1 MKLPQFLTNLF
12 PFMNR
17 KLIKKST
24 SLIDV
29 IKCNARPQDKTGT
42 NELCN
47 ISCALLWI
55 NFGSQ
60 QQGPIIQTDTTQTTA
75 SK

>member
-1 MKLPQFLTNLF
+1 MKLPQFPTKLF

-47 ISCALLWI
+47 ISCALL
-55 NFGSQ
+55 
-60 QQGPIIQTDTTQTTA
+60 
-75 SK
+75 